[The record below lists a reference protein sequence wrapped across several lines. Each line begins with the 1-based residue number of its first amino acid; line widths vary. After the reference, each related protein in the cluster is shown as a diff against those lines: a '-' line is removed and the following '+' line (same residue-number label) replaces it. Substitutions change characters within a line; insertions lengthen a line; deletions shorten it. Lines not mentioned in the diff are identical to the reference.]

1 MCDFCR
7 IDDIL
12 TNTVIRVYPLTLK
25 LHDNPRYG
33 KRWRHARNCG
43 KIDISAV
50 KECKQVTVA
59 DRSVTSVTLGE
70 SEIRGAKLEKNREEL
85 RRAET
90 ERWLKGRGCRNLS
103 EFTPNSRVN
112 IQVSLGGRNYLF
124 QCCDFY
130 NFDRKLSDWFCVV
143 FNFLSE
149 RINSYM

>member
-1 MCDFCR
+1 MKMCDFCR

-25 LHDNPRYG
+25 LHYNPQYA

-43 KIDISAV
+43 KIDMSAV

-59 DRSVTSVTLGE
+59 DRSVSSVTVGE
-70 SEIRGAKLEKNREEL
+70 SEIRGVKLEKNGEEL

-103 EFTPNSRVN
+103 EFTPNGLNRSKFR
-112 IQVSLGGRNYLF
+112 RA
-124 QCCDFY
+124 
-130 NFDRKLSDWFCVV
+130 
-143 FNFLSE
+143 
-149 RINSYM
+149 